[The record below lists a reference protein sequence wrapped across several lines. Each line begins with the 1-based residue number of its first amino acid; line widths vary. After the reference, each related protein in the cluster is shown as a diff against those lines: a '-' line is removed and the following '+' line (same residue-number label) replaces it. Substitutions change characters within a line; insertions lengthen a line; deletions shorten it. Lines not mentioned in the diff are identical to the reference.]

1 MTSVRAAGKSRC
13 FAKLTTARDGRQASC
28 DSVTGVGD
36 VRIGVLVS
44 GSGTNLRAILDAN
57 LLIAVVV
64 SDRPAI
70 GALERAV
77 EAGVPTL
84 VVDRDR
90 YLPDRV
96 AFTQAILDALRAY
109 DVGLVAMAGFM
120 TILEKPIFEAFGD
133 RVINTH
139 PSLLPSFRG
148 AHAVEEAL
156 AAGVKVT
163 GCTIHVA
170 TPEVD
175 AGPILA
181 QEAVSVLDGDTAET
195 LHARIKEVEHR
206 IFPKVLRRLV
216 AELSADTRLS
226 EDEKVQS

>member
-1 MTSVRAAGKSRC
+1 MIV
-13 FAKLTTARDGRQASC
+13 
-28 DSVTGVGD
+28 VGG

-44 GSGTNLRAILDAN
+44 GSGTNLQAILDAK
-57 LLIAVVV
+57 LPIAVVIA
-64 SDRPAI
+64 DRPTA

-77 EAGVPTL
+77 DAGVPSL
-84 VVDRDR
+84 VIDRED

-96 AFTQAILDALRAY
+96 AFTQAVLNALQAH

-120 TILEKPIFEAFGD
+120 TILEKPIFAAYGD

-148 AHAVEEAL
+148 AHAIDDAL

-181 QEAVSVLDGDTAET
+181 QEAVPVLDGDTTET

-216 AELSADTRLS
+216 DDLSGETAA
-226 EDEKVQS
+226 QSSGPHGSKKAQS

>member
-1 MTSVRAAGKSRC
+1 MGKLSTRGV
-13 FAKLTTARDGRQASC
+13 GRQASC
-28 DSVTGVGD
+28 DSVIVVGG

-44 GSGTNLRAILDAN
+44 GSGTNLQAILDAK
-57 LLIAVVV
+57 LPIAVVIA
-64 SDRPAI
+64 DRPTA

-77 EAGVPTL
+77 DAGVPSL
-84 VVDRDR
+84 VIDRED

-96 AFTQAILDALRAY
+96 AFTQAVLNALQAH

-120 TILEKPIFEAFGD
+120 TILEKPIFAAYGD

-148 AHAVEEAL
+148 AHAIDDAL

-181 QEAVSVLDGDTAET
+181 QEAVPVLDGDTTET

-216 AELSADTRLS
+216 DDLSGETAA
-226 EDEKVQS
+226 QSSGPHGSKKAQS